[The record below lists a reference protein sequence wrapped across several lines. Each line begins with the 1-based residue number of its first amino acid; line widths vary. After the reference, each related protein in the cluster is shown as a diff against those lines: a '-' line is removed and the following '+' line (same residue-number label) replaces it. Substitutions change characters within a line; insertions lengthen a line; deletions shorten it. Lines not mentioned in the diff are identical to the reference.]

1 MNQESESAVR
11 GLIDSA
17 RVGVLA
23 TVGSDGYPHT
33 RWMTAVTL
41 PGEKDFVYCVSM
53 AGSRK
58 AADIAFS
65 DRVAWSFQAPDL
77 SRVATI
83 AGRAAIIETPELKAR
98 VLEALGRDLETF
110 WRVNPDP
117 SRLVVIETL
126 IESAALYR
134 PNAAAPDTEESL

>member
-1 MNQESESAVR
+1 MNREPLSVFRE
-11 GLIDSA
+11 LLDSA

-23 TVGSDGYPHT
+23 TVGADGYPRT
-33 RWMTAVTL
+33 RWMTAAAL

-53 AGSRK
+53 AGTRK

-65 DRVAWSFQAPDL
+65 DRVEWSFQSGDLSTVVTLKGKAAVIEAPD
-77 SRVATI
+77 
-83 AGRAAIIETPELKAR
+83 LKAR

-126 IESAALYR
+126 IESASLYR
-134 PNAAAPDTEESL
+134 PNAGAPDTEESL